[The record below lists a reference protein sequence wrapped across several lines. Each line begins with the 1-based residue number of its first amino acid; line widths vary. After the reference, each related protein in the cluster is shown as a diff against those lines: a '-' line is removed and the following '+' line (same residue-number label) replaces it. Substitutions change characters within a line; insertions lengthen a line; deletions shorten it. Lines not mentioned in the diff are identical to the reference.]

1 MDTLALSSS
10 PTRRSGPRQIAIYGI
25 VAISALAAASLAL
38 FSAEQAVGGGWLE
51 RAAIPGRMLLL
62 VVAATLLLRWSAHT
76 WRSVG
81 LARPASLWRTAG
93 LVLAGYL
100 GVGLMFTVTTQLLL
114 PWFELAPQTA
124 SLFSAVE
131 GNLPEYLYWVIPV
144 AWGSAA
150 FGEELVFRG
159 FLQTR
164 LQIALVGVR
173 GAAAFA
179 VLLQA
184 IIFGAL
190 HSYQGAGGA
199 IAAGGTGL
207 VLGLVYL
214 AARKDLW
221 APIILH
227 GLVDT
232 ISLTAIYMGAAAAG
246 G

>member
-1 MDTLALSSS
+1 MMVARPLGRGSRLDTVQILSHWHSIQCSDWRSMMNTLALSST
-10 PTRRSGPRQIAIYGI
+10 PTKRPSPRQFAICG
-25 VAISALAAASLAL
+25 VVSISLLAAASLAL

-62 VVAATLLLRWSAHT
+62 VVAATLLLRWSGHT

-100 GVGLMFTVTTQLLL
+100 GAGLMFAVTTQLFL
-114 PWFELAPQTA
+114 PWLGLAPQTP

-131 GNLPEYLYWVIPV
+131 GNLREYLYWLIPV

-150 FGEELVFRG
+150 IGEELVFRG

-164 LQIALVGVR
+164 LEFALVGLR
-173 GAAAFA
+173 GTTA
-179 VLLQA
+179 VALLLQA
-184 IIFGAL
+184 VIFGAL

-199 IAAGGTGL
+199 
-207 VLGLVYL
+207 
-214 AARKDLW
+214 
-221 APIILH
+221 
-227 GLVDT
+227 
-232 ISLTAIYMGAAAAG
+232 
-246 G
+246 